1 MRSCSFQHA
10 ADGLNCAMQQW
21 SAFVFILWENLRCNV
36 IYLQYLP
43 LPNSTKTSVNVFK
56 EA

>member
-1 MRSCSFQHA
+1 MWTPRGSRYATAVTGSRLCIYFL
-10 ADGLNCAMQQW
+10 G
-21 SAFVFILWENLRCNV
+21 NLRCNV

-43 LPNSTKTSVNVFK
+43 LPKSIKTSVNVFK

>member
-1 MRSCSFQHA
+1 
-10 ADGLNCAMQQW
+10 MQQW
-21 SAFVFILWENLRCNV
+21 WPKAGFAFIFWEILRCNV

-43 LPNSTKTSVNVFK
+43 LPNPIKTSVHVFK